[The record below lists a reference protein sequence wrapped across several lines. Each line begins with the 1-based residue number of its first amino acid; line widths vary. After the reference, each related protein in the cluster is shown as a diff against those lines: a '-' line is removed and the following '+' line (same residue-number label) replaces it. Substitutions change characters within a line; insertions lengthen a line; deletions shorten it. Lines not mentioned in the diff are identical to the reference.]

1 MKTYLRDKLKRYKKS
16 QIILFVVYFFISIG
30 IIAFEEFKLNNYLNI
45 ILFTQILLHIFI
57 CISIMVDL
65 FKWWLKN
72 SFK

>member
-57 CISIMVDL
+57 CISIIVDL

>member
-65 FKWWLKN
+65 FKWWFKN